1 MELVTEDCSYL
12 FFYGFVYFSLVYLCV
27 QNFVK
32 QRTFLKNNKK
42 GVVLIIISKPTEE
55 RCEHNLSRTIFV
67 GLQRKYR
74 ARVQMKKITR
84 IVYLCILQR
93 VETVLYT

>member
-1 MELVTEDCSYL
+1 MELVTEDRLYL
-12 FFYGFVYFSLVYLCV
+12 FFYGFVYFLLVYLCV

-42 GVVLIIISKPTEE
+42 GVVLIISKPTEE
-55 RCEHNLSRTIFV
+55 RCEHNLSPTIFV

-74 ARVQMKKITR
+74 ARVQMNKIIR

>member
-12 FFYGFVYFSLVYLCV
+12 FFYGFVYFPLVYLCV

-42 GVVLIIISKPTEE
+42 GVVLIISKPTEE